1 MKKYLAL
8 FLALAM
14 TLGVFAGCT
23 KTETPAG
30 TGGDQQKAEPVLYMS
45 GAPLDEANSRFRAL
59 DISNN
64 YVSPL
69 IWDTL
74 LDYDVEKAEYVP
86 TLAEKYEWNE
96 DNTVLTITL
105 KDAKWHDGKPVVAK
119 DVVTTTKLLALEN
132 GYGEEL
138 KGFEAFVNGETE
150 DFAGVIEKDEKT
162 VVFELV
168 SPSYKFHEDLANAN
182 WSILPDHIF
191 GGMSHADALIA
202 DYWVKPIGTGPYMI
216 KDVNYPNYITLTR
229 YDDYHTGK
237 AGIKDVVVNI
247 YADTDAEVAAMMAGK
262 LHFLAN
268 KNETDIKTILGAN
281 SHAKMLTNEA
291 SFTKMLQFNLSDHK
305 DARDDLK
312 NVKIRQALSMI
323 IDRQAVV
330 DYVGAQASLATTYHT
345 FNHNPDIPEWKR
357 NLEEGK
363 KLLQDEG
370 FDFSKPLRIYSSV
383 QDQLS
388 IDILDII
395 VASLKEAGVE
405 ATVNADKPNA
415 STILYETLDFDLYYG
430 SINGVDGAGTYY
442 LFDSTSTY
450 YTKWYTDALNKSNAE
465 RYGTLV
471 KKAAATP
478 DEEEQDAINDQLQ
491 IMATEDCFCI
501 PIWHRGSIWAMDERF
516 TGFDSIS
523 DDWKACALIDTTTWK
538 LVD

>member
-8 FLALAM
+8 FLAFVM
-14 TLGVFAGCT
+14 TMGVFAGCN

-30 TGGDQQKAEPVLYMS
+30 TGGEQPEAEPVLYIS
-45 GAPLDEANSRFRAL
+45 EAPLDESSSRFAAL
-59 DISNN
+59 DLSNN
-64 YVSPL
+64 FVSPL

-74 LDYDVEKAEYVP
+74 FDYDVEKEEYVC
-86 TLAEKYEWNE
+86 TLAEKYEYNA

-138 KGFEAFVNGETE
+138 KGFEAFVNGETDE
-150 DFAGVIEKDEKT
+150 FAGVYAKDEKT
-162 VVFELV
+162 VVYEFI
-168 SPSYKFHEDLANAN
+168 SPNYKFHKDMANNN
-182 WSILPDHIF
+182 WCILPDHIL
-191 GGMSHADALIA
+191 GGKSHADVLID

-216 KDVNYPNYITLTR
+216 KDVNYPNYISLTR

-237 AGIKDVVVNI
+237 AGIKDVVVKI
-247 YADTDAEVAAMMAGK
+247 YADEDAQTAAMMAGE
-262 LHFLAN
+262 LHFMDDMSEAN
-268 KNETDIKTILGAN
+268 AKTIMNAN
-281 SHAKMLTNEA
+281 SHAKMLTKEA

-305 DARDDLK
+305 DAREDLK

-345 FNHNPDIPEWKR
+345 FNHNADIPEWQR

-363 KLLQDEG
+363 KILQDEG
-370 FDFSKPLRIYSSV
+370 FDFSKPIRIYSSV

-405 ATVNADKPNA
+405 ATVNADKANA
-415 STILYETLDFDLYYG
+415 TPILYETLDFDMYYG
-430 SINGVDGAGTYY
+430 SINGVSGADTYY
-442 LFDSTSTY
+442 MFDSTSTY

-465 RYGTLV
+465 RYGTLI

-478 DEEEQDAINDQLQ
+478 DEEEQAAINDQLQ
-491 IMATEDCFCI
+491 VMATEDCFCI
-501 PIWHRGSIWAMDERF
+501 PIWHRGSIWTMDDRF

-523 DDWKACALIDTTTWK
+523 ADWRGSALVDTTTWK